1 LEKERDLRHHRHR
14 VGVIGRSLSLS
25 LFRSI
30 VDPFLREEEE
40 EGRKLQNKFPPPFL
54 REKEKT
60 GILSESDSL

>member
-1 LEKERDLRHHRHR
+1 
-14 VGVIGRSLSLS
+14 
-25 LFRSI
+25 

-40 EGRKLQNKFPPPFL
+40 EGRKLQNKCPPPFL